1 MPQRK
6 APFTSGSF
14 AERIYWINTKMS
26 QKVAAIDR
34 KASFKNAG
42 KSFDEMRRKRCEMN
56 VELRKAHKDDQLF
69 KRRNIDQLDEIE
81 EENVTVIE
89 PTCMSPI
96 KMTVPEMIEGMKSS
110 NPKMRM
116 IATRSARKM
125 LSKERHPP
133 IDELIEAGVVPICVE
148 LLDDENP
155 NTQFEATW
163 ALTNI
168 ASGTSEQ
175 TMTVINANAIP
186 KFLQLLSSPHLNL
199 AEQATWALG
208 NIAGD
213 GARARDLLLGLGTM
227 PQILALV
234 QPNTPTTFLRNIVWA
249 ISNLCRNKNP
259 APDFEKIK
267 ICLPLLNQLIHTTD
281 VETLSDICWA
291 LSYIS
296 DGHNDKIQ
304 AVVDTGVVP
313 RLVELLDSEET
324 TILTAALRTVGN
336 IATGNDHQTD
346 CVIQAGGLQK
356 MKKLLSSSRVNI
368 VKEAAWTIS
377 NITAGNSRQIDH
389 VIQEGLL
396 PYIVNILENGDA
408 KVQKEAAWIITNFT
422 TSATKEQVSMLI
434 NHGVMVPFCNLLSSF
449 DVKTIQVVLEGLD
462 NLLEIALQVGE
473 LNQMALLVEES
484 GGLEKLE
491 ALQHHENE
499 TVYQKCYKIIS
510 MAFND
515 SAENSIENG
524 DTIEFNPQPVNTV
537 NGFNF

>member
-1 MPQRK
+1 
-6 APFTSGSF
+6 
-14 AERIYWINTKMS
+14 MS
-26 QKVAAIDR
+26 QVADR
-34 KASFKNAG
+34 RTAFKHAA
-42 KSFDEMRRKRCEMN
+42 KTTDEMRRKRTELT

-69 KRRNIDQLDEIE
+69 KRRNIDNVEDSE
-81 EENVTVIE
+81 EELNTSAEVSSQANI
-89 PTCMSPI
+89 MSPI
-96 KMTVPEMIEGMKSS
+96 KLSVPEMIEGMKSED
-110 NPKMRM
+110 PKTRM

-125 LSKERHPP
+125 LSKERNPP
-133 IDELIEAGVVPICVE
+133 IDDLIQAGVVPICVR
-148 LLDDENP
+148 LLDDVDNP
-155 NTQFEATW
+155 NTQFEAAW

-175 TMTVINANAIP
+175 TLTVIKADAIP
-186 KFLQLLSSPHLNL
+186 KFLKLLSSPHLNL

-213 GARARDLLLGLGTM
+213 GAQTRDFLLNLGTLPM
-227 PQILALV
+227 ILALV
-234 QPNTPTTFLRNIVWA
+234 TPTIPTTFLRNIVWS

-259 APDFEKIK
+259 PPNFEKIR
-267 ICLPLLNQLIHTTD
+267 ICLPLLKDLLASDD

-296 DGHNDKIQ
+296 DGSNDKIQ

-313 RLVELLDSEET
+313 RLVELLDSKQS

-336 IATGNDHQTD
+336 IATGNDFQTD
-346 CVIQAGGLQK
+346 CVIQAGALQK
-356 MKKLLSSSRVNI
+356 MKQLLQNPRLNI

-377 NITAGNSRQIDH
+377 NITAGNSRQIDR
-389 VIQEGLL
+389 VIEEGLV

-422 TSATKEQVSMLI
+422 TSATKEQVSILV
-434 NHGVMVPFCNLLSSF
+434 NNSVMVPFCNLLASY

-473 LNQMALLVEES
+473 LNQMALLIEEA
-484 GGLEKLE
+484 GGLEKIE
-491 ALQHHENE
+491 ALQQHENE
-499 TVYQKCYKIIS
+499 QVYNKCFKIIT

-515 SAENSIENG
+515 SNENSLTNG
-524 DTIEFNPQPVNTV
+524 DEFDFNPSETV
-537 NGFNF
+537 NGINF